1 MIGALTP
8 FLGPVLEIVRRV
20 IPDPVER
27 ARIEAELRQ
36 AASDGEARLAE
47 ARASVITAEAHGS
60 PLQRNWRPIFMFVCM
75 GLLVWHAVAVPILA
89 AMLAVPLDEVVG
101 LKSVPD
107 GLWTLLVVGMGGY
120 IGGRSLEK
128 VLGERTA
135 RWKPPAPRGQSSSK
149 SRP

>member
-20 IPDPVER
+20 IPDPAER
-27 ARIEAELRQ
+27 ARIEAELTQ
-36 AASDGEARLAE
+36 AASDAEARLAE
-47 ARASVITAEAHGS
+47 AQAAIITTEARGG
-60 PLQRNWRPIFMFVCM
+60 PLQRNWRPLFMIVCM

-89 AMLAVPLDEVVG
+89 AILHVPLDEVVG
-101 LKSVPD
+101 LKAVPD

-128 VLGERTA
+128 VFTGRD
-135 RWKPPAPRGQSSSK
+135 R
-149 SRP
+149 